1 MTDSVLATRL
11 TVLAAALAATVAYA
25 DIPHVDNP
33 DEPRDGREVLEL
45 REVWNRG
52 HEEDEHFFGA
62 INTVEVGPDGGIY
75 VLDTQRAQV
84 CVFDDEGELL
94 RILSREGDGPG
105 ETRRPEDLVFLDDGS
120 LGIALLI
127 NGKIVRMSLDG
138 TPLGSLMPPGHDP
151 QSGGIASIRRVRCR
165 GGNLVINGT
174 RIARTDDG
182 MARTQYLDRC
192 NEQAETL
199 AVYYSTSNTSNL
211 LRDGF
216 VERLHYFPSHE
227 RWDIDF
233 DGRVLAAVHRKEYV
247 VNVYAEDGELV
258 STFGRDAEPWRRT
271 EAEKQLIRDSI
282 RVMSEGQPV
291 SVPVEVEEAA
301 PAIER
306 LHAMPGGE
314 IWVLPTRG
322 QREQP
327 EGIMMTFDV
336 FDASLVFVRQ
346 VAIALDGDADDDKL
360 VFLEG
365 RRIALVRGQQQSR
378 RNTYG
383 GTRGEVAEVEVN
395 DLVVYA
401 Y

>member
-1 MTDSVLATRL
+1 VTHHLAPL
-11 TVLAAALAATVAYA
+11 IAASALGALAAAAADV
-25 DIPHVDNP
+25 PHVANP
-33 DEPRDGREVLEL
+33 AEPRDGREVLET
-45 REVWNRG
+45 RELWNRG
-52 HEEDEHFFGA
+52 HQDDEEIFFGA

-84 CVFDDEGELL
+84 CVFDERGELM

-105 ETRRPEDLVFLDDGS
+105 ETRRPEDLVFLPDGS

-127 NGKIVRMSLDG
+127 NGKIVRIDLDG
-138 TPLGSLMPPGHDP
+138 TPRGSLMPPGP
-151 QSGGIASIRRVRCR
+151 AREEGGISSIRRVRYR
-165 GGNLVINGT
+165 AGTFVINGT
-174 RIARTDDG
+174 RVQQGEDG

-192 NEQAETL
+192 DESAQTV
-199 AVYYSTSNTSNL
+199 AVYHSTSRVSNL

-233 DGRVLAAVHRKEYV
+233 EGRVLAAVHRNDYL
-247 VNVYAEDGELV
+247 VNVYAADGELLR
-258 STFGRDAEPWRRT
+258 TFGRDCEPWQRT

-282 RVMSEGQPV
+282 RVMSEGRPV
-291 SVPVEVEEAA
+291 SVPVELEDEAL
-301 PAIER
+301 AIER

-322 QREQP
+322 FREQP
-327 EGIMMTFDV
+327 EGVMMTFDV
-336 FDASLVFVRQ
+336 FDRDLVFVRR
-346 VAIALDGDADDDKL
+346 VAIALDADPDDDKL

-365 RRIALVRGQQQSR
+365 RRLALIRGQQQAR

-383 GTRGEVAEVEVN
+383 GTKGEVQDVEVN
-395 DLVVYA
+395 DLTIYA